1 MDVDSFKTK
10 GSCGYQEF
18 RRHKSLPE
26 WPTLPFGRTKRRPGL
41 PCTPSTMSGAFHGT
55 QTEAMC
61 PEMDLLGSPG
71 LCPEGPIN

>member
-1 MDVDSFKTK
+1 MWIPLRQRPGVGIESSGGTNH
-10 GSCGYQEF
+10 SQN
-18 RRHKSLPE
+18 
-26 WPTLPFGRTKRRPGL
+26 GRTALRQDKGEARL
-41 PCTPSTMSGAFHGT
+41 PSTPSTGSGAFHGT